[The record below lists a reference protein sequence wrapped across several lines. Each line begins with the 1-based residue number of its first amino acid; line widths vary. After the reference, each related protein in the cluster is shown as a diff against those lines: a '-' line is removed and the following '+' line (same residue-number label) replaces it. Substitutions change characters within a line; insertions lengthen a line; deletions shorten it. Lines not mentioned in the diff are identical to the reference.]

1 MDNSYPK
8 QTSLIMC
15 LKKREFYA
23 KYTSTMSEYYI
34 SKQEMTEHLI
44 DVIEVGDLS
53 EVTKLLGLG
62 VDINIPLMEEYQD
75 GTEKVFYPLIHATS
89 RNFGAIV
96 HVLLSAGA
104 NVEVRRDGGD
114 TALIAACIENNFEII
129 QLLLKAG
136 ADVNAANDEGITP
149 LIQSAMMGD
158 ENSIYAVCLLLQ
170 AGADVNLA
178 DKDNVTAL
186 HYASLCSE
194 DDEKST
200 AENIMQQLL
209 QWGADANAQDSDGET
224 PLLQCA
230 RDGFIEGVRLLLEY
244 NADKALCDK
253 NGMSPRA
260 LAEQNGHTDVAA
272 LL

>member
-1 MDNSYPK
+1 
-8 QTSLIMC
+8 
-15 LKKREFYA
+15 
-23 KYTSTMSEYYI
+23 MSKNYI
-34 SKQEMTEHLI
+34 SKMALSDHLI
-44 DVIEVGDLS
+44 DVIEMGVLS

-62 VDINIPLMEEYQD
+62 VDINMPLVEEGLE
-75 GTEKVFYPLIHATS
+75 GTENVFYPLIHATA

-104 NVEVRRDGGD
+104 NVDVRRDGGD
-114 TALIAACIENNFEII
+114 TALICACIENNFEII

-149 LIQSAMMGD
+149 LIQSAIMGN

-170 AGADVNLA
+170 AGADVNRA
-178 DKDNVTAL
+178 DKDNSTAL
-186 HYASLCSE
+186 HYATLYSE
-194 DDEKST
+194 DDDKSI

-209 QWGADANAQDSDGET
+209 RGGANANAQDSGGET

-244 NADKALCDK
+244 NADKSLCDK
-253 NGMSPRA
+253 NGMTPRA
-260 LAEQNGHTDVAA
+260 HAEQNGHTDVAA